1 MEENKQLLDKS
12 LLAKQNEIINICYDR
27 LLDVLR
33 ETTNEA
39 TIIKCIEIIRKD
51 MAAAIAPAGS
61 KQSAINDTYQRVAEI
76 EKQLK
81 KL

>member
-1 MEENKQLLDKS
+1 MDETKQLLDKS
-12 LLAKQNEIINICYDR
+12 LLAKQNEIIHICYDR

-51 MAAAIAPAGS
+51 MAAAIAPVGS

-76 EKQLK
+76 EKQLQ